1 MRSKQL
7 FVIVMTL
14 LLLHI
19 GLLGC
24 GRKDWPEPMAEQER
38 FDITDPT
45 GNLGDG
51 CLEVRARLRGASGN
65 LTRLV
70 LELQPTGED
79 AACPTC
85 PFHAEQ
91 RIEVPLDAPNL
102 EISKRSLLLTH
113 CGLERGRAYRW
124 RLVGYSGYPG
134 IKPVSTRAYFN
145 EP

>member
-1 MRSKQL
+1 MRFAHLRLLALALILLQL
-7 FVIVMTL
+7 AS
-14 LLLHI
+14 
-19 GLLGC
+19 LGC

-45 GNLGDG
+45 GQLADG
-51 CLEVRARLRGASGN
+51 CLEIRARLRGASGN
-65 LTRLV
+65 LTRLI

-91 RIEVPLDAPNL
+91 RVEVPLDAPNL
-102 EISKRSLLLTH
+102 EIDKRSLLLTH
-113 CGLERGRAYRW
+113 CGLEQGRAYRW
-124 RLVGYSGYPG
+124 RLVGYNAHPG
-134 IKPVSTRAYFN
+134 IRPVSTRAYYN